1 MSVIS
6 KLASSLDRKDEVPNQ
21 LLAKEVVASR
31 DEAAV
36 RELAE
41 NLTNKDGA
49 IASDCIKTLYE
60 IGYHA
65 PSLITPYVDEFVRLL
80 FSKQNRLVWGSMITL
95 STIAPLVPDK
105 LFEARER
112 IKTAM
117 REGSVITIDNGVK
130 VLAQVAACKP
140 EYTQELFPYL
150 LDHLKRCR
158 TKEVPQHAEST
169 LVCINDGN
177 KQAFEKVL
185 THRMPEMTA
194 SQANRIK
201 RLLKLTGLL

>member
-21 LLAKEVVASR
+21 LLAREIVTSK
-31 DEAAV
+31 DAATV
-36 RELAE
+36 RELVE
-41 NLTNKDGA
+41 NLSNKDAA

-60 IGYHA
+60 IGYQN
-65 PSLITPYVDEFVRLL
+65 PTLVTPYVDEFVRLL
-80 FSKQNRLVWGSMITL
+80 FNKHNRLVWGSMITL
-95 STIAPLVPDK
+95 ATIAAHAPDK
-105 LFEARER
+105 VFEARER

-140 EYTQELFPYL
+140 EYEQELFPYL
-150 LDHLKRCR
+150 LEHLKRCR

-169 LVCINDGN
+169 LVCVNAGN
-177 KQAFEKVL
+177 KQSFEKVL
-185 THRMPEMTA
+185 TDRMPEMTA
-194 SQANRIK
+194 SQASRIK
-201 RLLKLTGLL
+201 RLLRQTSSL

>member
-21 LLAKEVVASR
+21 LLAHEIVESVDKN
-31 DEAAV
+31 AV

-41 NLTNKDGA
+41 NLTNKNSA

-60 IGYHA
+60 IGYLN
-65 PSLITPYVDEFVRLL
+65 PNLITQYVEEFVRLL
-80 FSKQNRLVWGSMITL
+80 FSKHNRLVWGAMITL
-95 STIAPLVPDK
+95 STIASLAPDK
-105 LFEARER
+105 IFEARER

-130 VLAQVAACKP
+130 VLALVAASKP
-140 EYTQELFPYL
+140 EYGQELFPYL

-169 LVCINDGN
+169 LVCVTTGN
-177 KQAFEKVL
+177 KQAFEQVL
-185 THRMPEMTA
+185 KNRMTKMIP
-194 SQANRIK
+194 SQVSRMK
-201 RLLKLTGLL
+201 RLLKQTGSL